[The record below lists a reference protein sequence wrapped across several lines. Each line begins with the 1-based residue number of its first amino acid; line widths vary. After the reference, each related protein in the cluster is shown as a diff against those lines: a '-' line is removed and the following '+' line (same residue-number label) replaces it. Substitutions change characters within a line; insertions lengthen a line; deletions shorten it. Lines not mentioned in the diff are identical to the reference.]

1 MGKVTRLTARLVQ
14 LDLCAP
20 GAGLTSGR
28 GSVAIGTFSSLP
40 GGGAAFLGLLLPM
53 SVSVP
58 AVDVVRVKLWSRPVS
73 GDPRTGPP
81 ARRLS
86 SS

>member
-1 MGKVTRLTARLVQ
+1 MGKETRKGVRMVR
-14 LDLCAP
+14 LDLSAP

-53 SVSVP
+53 SASVP
-58 AVDVVRVKLWSRPVS
+58 AVGVVLAKLLSRPVS
-73 GDPRTGPP
+73 GDLRTEQLPP
-81 ARRLS
+81 RLS
-86 SS
+86 GS

>member
-1 MGKVTRLTARLVQ
+1 MGKETRKLARLER
-14 LDLCAP
+14 LDLSAP

-53 SVSVP
+53 SASVP
-58 AVDVVRVKLWSRPVS
+58 VVVVVRVKLWSRPVS
-73 GDPRTGPP
+73 GDPRTARPP
-81 ARRLS
+81 RLS
-86 SS
+86 GS